1 MVTDEE
7 DEEPDELAQISKE
20 GYGGILCIETGG
32 PTPGLGCAGRG
43 IIATFQLL
51 EDMELFEHYKPDV
64 VLYDVLGDV
73 VCGGFAA
80 PIREGYA
87 DKVLIVT
94 SGKEEL
100 CTDNHGRKSQIEIRT
115 VCNQSVRI
123 TGIQVVQLV
132 DSYDS
137 YGYETENKHDR
148 TQEAEDMHRLD
159 TEFRQE
165 PECEQVQ
172 ITVDETVQS
181 EFCLSVFSC
190 LVVNHFFAY
199 LAETGIF
206 CKIRNIAVHFA
217 IYLNVLDNLLAVSLQ
232 STVEIVQVM
241 DT

>member
-1 MVTDEE
+1 
-7 DEEPDELAQISKE
+7 
-20 GYGGILCIETGG
+20 
-32 PTPGLGCAGRG
+32 
-43 IIATFQLL
+43 
-51 EDMELFEHYKPDV
+51 MELGGQFSTSHPGKNMHINKASLIWPV
-64 VLYDVLGDV
+64 VSSWLQFFFYLIFVSLRSI
-73 VCGGFAA
+73 A
-80 PIREGYA
+80 GYQFS
-87 DKVLIVT
+87 DE

-100 CTDNHGRKSQIEIRT
+100 CTDNHGCKSQIEIRT

-137 YGYETENKHDR
+137 YSYETENKHDR

-206 CKIRNIAVHFA
+206 AR
-217 IYLNVLDNLLAVSLQ
+217 
-232 STVEIVQVM
+232 
-241 DT
+241 